1 MFSDPSFES
10 VSYLSHEMVILNLTL
25 RHLSQSKTLNL
36 KMSTLEE
43 EISTNIPFDYTLI
56 FIYRIHKVSLIKE
69 KDIGSCNYIYIRKW
83 SSFEISRI
91 NCNIFTIK

>member
-10 VSYLSHEMVILNLTL
+10 VSYLSHEMVILNRLAL
-25 RHLSQSKTLNL
+25 RHLSQPKTLNL
-36 KMSTLEE
+36 KMSTIEE

-69 KDIGSCNYIYIRKW
+69 KDIGSCNYIYIRK
-83 SSFEISRI
+83 
-91 NCNIFTIK
+91 